1 DSRRRP
7 PDRGAGAGIHAVHL
21 RGVRADV
28 PAVGR
33 VALPVRTTGRGG
45 GVCDA
50 GVLRAVAD
58 AGADAGDVLVAKAR
72 AAAPGCAPE
81 QPVPAF
87 PARLRAPLHSV
98 S

>member
-21 RGVRADV
+21 RGVRPDV

-33 VALPVRTTGRGG
+33 VALPVRATGRGG
-45 GVCDA
+45 GVRDA
-50 GVLRAVAD
+50 RLLRAVAD
-58 AGADAGDVLVAKAR
+58 AGADTGDVLVAKAR
-72 AAAPGCAPE
+72 AAARGAAPE

-87 PARLRAPLHSV
+87 SARLRAPLHGV